1 MVNKLILE
9 TESYQIIIILILLA
23 TAVFLT
29 YYFHFILGSSTVFT
43 HFFYFPIILAAIWW
57 KRKGLV
63 IPIFLSILLILSYFL
78 APKLSYPLY
87 EDIIRVFVFMAI
99 GIVVVFLSENI
110 TVKYNKLL
118 ESQEKFQSIIDSA
131 VDGII
136 TTDMDSKIVLVN
148 HSLKNIFGYDN
159 DEIEGKHVTM
169 LMPDR
174 YKQKFIEKL
183 DKFNSTGNHEL
194 EGQTFDSYGLRN
206 DGTEF
211 PFEISIATWG
221 PKSNKFTTSIIRDV
235 TSRKKTEKMLKN
247 SLDAKEMLLKEIHHR
262 MKNNLMIISSLLN
275 LQSRYIKD
283 EESKNIFKESQNR
296 ARSMALMHE
305 RLYQSAD
312 LKSIDFGDYISTQA
326 NDIYHTYVMDTNLIK
341 LNIDVDDLRL
351 DINTSIPL
359 GLIVNE
365 LVTNSLKHG
374 FPEGKSGEI
383 GIIFHKQDENYIL
396 EIKDN
401 GVGFSEDID
410 YNNTD
415 SLGLQLINNLTD
427 QIDGEIE
434 FNTSSGTSFK
444 ISFKEGTI

>member
-23 TAVFLT
+23 IAVFLT

-110 TVKYNKLL
+110 TEKYNKLL

-136 TTDMDSKIVLVN
+136 TTDMDGKIVYVN

-174 YKQKFIEKL
+174 YKQKFIDKL

-410 YNNTD
+410 YKNTD

>member
-110 TVKYNKLL
+110 TEKYNKLL

-136 TTDMDSKIVLVN
+136 TTDMDGKIVYVN

-174 YKQKFIEKL
+174 YKQKFIDKL

>member
-110 TVKYNKLL
+110 TEKYNKLL

-136 TTDMDSKIVLVN
+136 TTDMDSKIVLFN

-174 YKQKFIEKL
+174 YKQKFIDKL